1 MRIIKIDLNQD
12 YSGAIQEAIDILKM
26 GGTIVYP
33 TDTVYGLGCNAL
45 DEIAVR
51 HIFDIKNRS
60 SKPLPILAR
69 DMKWVEELAYLSDEH
84 RKMAAKFW
92 PIGEGSIGRA
102 KPVADNGISVGKFT
116 LVLPKKDIIP
126 PIVTTGLPTVGIRIA
141 DYAFTDKLLGAFGYP
156 LVATSAN
163 ISGEP
168 ATGDIDSIV
177 ASLSSQPRRPD
188 LVIDAG
194 VLPKSNSSVVI
205 DCSTDKPK
213 VLRVGPSKPE
223 DLLKLLEI

>member
-1 MRIIKIDLNQD
+1 MRVIQIDLNKD
-12 YSGAIQEAIDILKM
+12 YSFAIKEAIEILKL

-51 HIFDIKNRS
+51 HIFDIKSRN

-69 DMKWVEELAYLSDEH
+69 DMRWVEELVYLNDDQ
-84 RKMAAKFW
+84 RRLAAKFW
-92 PIGEGSIGRA
+92 P
-102 KPVADNGISVGKFT
+102 GKFT
-116 LVLPKKDIIP
+116 LVLPKKDIVP
-126 PIVTTGLPTVGIRIA
+126 PIVTTGLPSVGIRIA
-141 DYAFTDKLLGAFGYP
+141 DFKFTDTLLGAFGYP
-156 LVATSAN
+156 LIGTSAN

-168 ATGDIDSIV
+168 ATGDINVVIDS
-177 ASLSSQPRRPD
+177 LGKQPRRPD

-223 DLLKLLEI
+223 DLLKLLEIE

>member
-1 MRIIKIDLNQD
+1 MRIIKIDLNHD
-12 YSGAIQEAIDILKM
+12 YNSAIAEALDILKM

-51 HIFDIKNRS
+51 HIFDIKSRS
-60 SKPLPILAR
+60 SRPLPILVR
-69 DMKWVEELAYLSDEH
+69 DMKWVEELAYLTDQH
-84 RKMAAKFW
+84 RKMAARFW
-92 PIGEGSIGRA
+92 P
-102 KPVADNGISVGKFT
+102 GKFT
-116 LVLPKKDIIP
+116 LVLPKKEIVP
-126 PIVTTGLPTVGIRIA
+126 PIVTTGLPTVGLRIA
-141 DYAFTDKLLGAFGYP
+141 NYEFTDKLLGAFGYP

-168 ATGDIDSIV
+168 ATGDINSIIT
-177 ASLSSQPRRPD
+177 SLSAQSRRPD
-188 LVIDAG
+188 LIIDAG
-194 VLPKSNSSVVI
+194 VLPPSNSSVVI

-223 DLLKLLEI
+223 DLLKLLEL

>member
-1 MRIIKIDLNQD
+1 MRIIKIDLNKD
-12 YSGAIQEAIDILKM
+12 YSEAIQEALDILKM

-60 SKPLPILAR
+60 SRPLPVLAR
-69 DMKWVEELAYLSDEH
+69 DMKWVEELAYLTEQH

-92 PIGEGSIGRA
+92 P
-102 KPVADNGISVGKFT
+102 GKFT
-116 LVLPKKDIIP
+116 LVLPKKEIVP

-141 DYAFTDKLLGAFGYP
+141 DHAFTDKLLGAFGYP

-163 ISGEP
+163 VSGEP
-168 ATGDIDSIV
+168 ATGDIDNVI
-177 ASLSSQPRRPD
+177 ASLSAQSRRPD

-194 VLPKSNSSVVI
+194 VLPPSNSSVVI

-213 VLRVGPSKPE
+213 VLRIGPSKPE
-223 DLLKLLEI
+223 DLLKLLDI

>member
-1 MRIIKIDLNQD
+1 MRIIKIDLTHD
-12 YSGAIQEAIDILKM
+12 YSAAIQEAIDILKM

-69 DMKWVEELAYLSDEH
+69 DMKWVEELVCLNDQQ
-84 RKMAAKFW
+84 RKLANKFW
-92 PIGEGSIGRA
+92 P
-102 KPVADNGISVGKFT
+102 GKFT
-116 LVLPKKDIIP
+116 LVLPKKEIVP
-126 PIVTTGLPTVGIRIA
+126 AIVTTGLPAVGIRIA

-168 ATGDIDSIV
+168 ATGDIESII
-177 ASLSSQPRRPD
+177 ASLGAQPRRPD

-194 VLPKSNSSVVI
+194 VLPPSNSSVVI

-223 DLLKLLEI
+223 DLLKLLEL

>member
-1 MRIIKIDLNQD
+1 MRIIKIDLTHD
-12 YSGAIQEAIDILKM
+12 YSSAIEEAIEILKL

-69 DMKWVEELAYLSDEH
+69 DMKWVEELAYLNDEH
-84 RKMAAKFW
+84 RKLAAKFW
-92 PIGEGSIGRA
+92 P
-102 KPVADNGISVGKFT
+102 GKFT
-116 LVLPKKDIIP
+116 LVLPKKEVVP
-126 PIVTTGLPTVGIRIA
+126 PIVTTGLPSVGIRIA
-141 DYAFTDKLLGAFGYP
+141 YYAFTDKLLGAFGYP
-156 LVATSAN
+156 LVSTSAN

-168 ATGDIDSIV
+168 STGDIDSII
-177 ASLSSQPRRPD
+177 ASLGAQPRRPD
-188 LVIDAG
+188 LIIDAG
-194 VLPKSNSSVVI
+194 NLPPSNSSVVI

>member
-1 MRIIKIDLNQD
+1 MDMKVIQIDLTKD
-12 YSGAIQEAIDILKM
+12 YSDAIREAVEVLKM
-26 GGTIVYP
+26 GGSVVYP

-45 DEIAVR
+45 DDIAVR
-51 HIFDIKNRS
+51 HIFDIKSRN

-69 DMKWVEELAYLSDEH
+69 DMRWVEELVYLNDQQ
-84 RKMAAKFW
+84 RKLAAKFW
-92 PIGEGSIGRA
+92 P
-102 KPVADNGISVGKFT
+102 GKFT
-116 LVLPKKDIIP
+116 LVLPKKDIVP
-126 PIVTTGLPTVGIRIA
+126 PIVTTGLPNVGVRIA
-141 DYAFTDKLLGAFGYP
+141 DFEFTDKLLGAFGYP

-163 ISGEP
+163 ISGEA
-168 ATGDIDSIV
+168 ATGDINEVIR
-177 ASLSSQPRRPD
+177 ALGSQPRRPD

>member
-1 MRIIKIDLNQD
+1 MRIIKIDLNHD
-12 YSGAIQEAIDILKM
+12 YSFAIKEAIDILKM

-69 DMKWVEELAYLSDEH
+69 DMKWVEELVSLNDQQ
-84 RKMAAKFW
+84 RKLANKFW
-92 PIGEGSIGRA
+92 P
-102 KPVADNGISVGKFT
+102 GKFT
-116 LVLPKKDIIP
+116 LVLPKKDIVP

-141 DYAFTDKLLGAFGYP
+141 DHAFTDKLLGAFGYP
-156 LVATSAN
+156 LVSTSAN
-163 ISGEP
+163 VSGEP
-168 ATGDIDSIV
+168 ATGDIDSII
-177 ASLSSQPRRPD
+177 ASLSTQPRRPD

-194 VLPKSNSSVVI
+194 VLPPSNSSVVI

-223 DLLKLLEI
+223 DLLKLLDI

>member
-1 MRIIKIDLNQD
+1 MRVIKIDLNKD
-12 YSGAIQEAIDILKM
+12 FSYAINEALDILKL

-51 HIFDIKNRS
+51 HVFDIKNRS

-69 DMKWVEELAYLSDEH
+69 DMKWVEELVYLDDQQ
-84 RKMAAKFW
+84 RKLANKFW
-92 PIGEGSIGRA
+92 P
-102 KPVADNGISVGKFT
+102 GKFT
-116 LVLPKKDIIP
+116 LVLPKKEIVP

-141 DYAFTDKLLGAFGYP
+141 DYVFTDKLLGAFGYP
-156 LVATSAN
+156 LVSTSAN

-168 ATGDIDSIV
+168 ATGKIDDII
-177 ASLSSQPRRPD
+177 ASLSVQPRRPD

-194 VLPKSNSSVVI
+194 VLPPSNSSVVI

-223 DLLKLLEI
+223 DLLKLLDI

>member
-1 MRIIKIDLNQD
+1 MRIIKVDLNKD
-12 YSGAIQEAIDILKM
+12 YSEAIREAIDILKL

-69 DMKWVEELAYLSDEH
+69 DMKWVEELVYLNDQQ
-84 RKMAAKFW
+84 RKLANKFW
-92 PIGEGSIGRA
+92 P
-102 KPVADNGISVGKFT
+102 GKFT
-116 LVLPKKDIIP
+116 LVLPKKDIVP
-126 PIVTTGLPTVGIRIA
+126 PIVTTGLPAVGIRIA
-141 DYAFTDKLLGAFGYP
+141 DYVFTDKLLGAFGYP

-168 ATGDIDSIV
+168 ATGDIDSII
-177 ASLSSQPRRPD
+177 ASLSTQPRRPD

-194 VLPKSNSSVVI
+194 VLPPSNSSVVS
-205 DCSTDKPK
+205 DFSTEKPK

-223 DLLKLLEI
+223 LLLNLLDF

>member
-1 MRIIKIDLNQD
+1 MKIIKIDLNKD
-12 YSGAIQEAIDILKM
+12 YSDAIREAIDILKM

-69 DMKWVEELAYLSDEH
+69 DMKWVEELVEINDQQ
-84 RKMAAKFW
+84 RKLANKFW
-92 PIGEGSIGRA
+92 P
-102 KPVADNGISVGKFT
+102 GKFT
-116 LVLPKKDIIP
+116 LVLPKKDNVP

-141 DYAFTDKLLGAFGYP
+141 DFAFTDKLLGAFGYP

-168 ATGDIDSIV
+168 ATGDIESIIK
-177 ASLSSQPRRPD
+177 SLGAQSRRPD
-188 LVIDAG
+188 LIIDAG
-194 VLPKSNSSVVI
+194 VLLPSNSSVVI

-223 DLLKLLEI
+223 DLLKLLDI

>member
-1 MRIIKIDLNQD
+1 MRIIQIDLNRD
-12 YSGAIQEAIDILKM
+12 YSEAIREAIEILKM

-69 DMKWVEELAYLSDEH
+69 DMKWVEELAHLTPQH
-84 RKMAAKFW
+84 RKLAKKFW
-92 PIGEGSIGRA
+92 P
-102 KPVADNGISVGKFT
+102 GKFT
-116 LVLPKKDIIP
+116 LVLPKREIVP
-126 PIVTTGLPTVGIRIA
+126 PIVTTGLPSVGIRIA
-141 DYAFTDKLLGAFGYP
+141 DYPFTDKLLGAFGYP
-156 LVATSAN
+156 LIGISAN
-163 ISGEP
+163 VSGE
-168 ATGDIDSIV
+168 ASTGDINQII
-177 ASLSSQPRRPD
+177 ASLGAQPRRPD

-194 VLPKSNSSVVI
+194 VLPLSNSSVVI

-213 VLRVGPSKPE
+213 VLRVGPSKPD